1 MYLNKIIVTIIGL
14 TAYAVGFAQNPLSMN
29 EAVQKA
35 LLHNPQMKAS
45 GLRKEQNNF
54 LEKAAFDLT
63 NPEVTLESP
72 TGEFLTVGV
81 MQSFSFP
88 TVYSKQKDIAKQTT
102 ALSATAEIISKND
115 VTQQV
120 QRAYLEVQY
129 FTKLSTLL
137 QLHDSIYS
145 EMEKAA
151 IRQFDAGSIDAT
163 ARAFTQM
170 KRAAAAR
177 ELSNAIAQRNTAAL
191 ALQILIGVSD
201 NFITD
206 EMNELTTEI
215 PLVYR
220 MTDSTLSTPSTFLQY
235 AKQNKEIA
243 VSLLSLEKQ
252 KALPGLAIGYMNQ
265 GARDTPNNLR
275 LRAGITIPLW
285 WWQYKGKINAAK
297 TEVKIAE
304 QQMFEQEQ
312 KLNMLLNAQ
321 FSSYLNYKQALTYF
335 NHTGLSI
342 GAALISDSQRMFA
355 AGSIDYTE
363 HFRNLE
369 VAFEENMTY
378 YETLFNLNQTVIQL
392 NYITAQ

>member
-1 MYLNKIIVTIIGL
+1 MHLNKITFTIIGL
-14 TAYAVGFAQNPLSMN
+14 TAYVFGFAQTPLSMN

-54 LEKAAFDLT
+54 LEKAAFDLP

-88 TVYSKQKDIAKQTT
+88 TVYGKQKDIAKQTT

-115 VTQQV
+115 VIQQV

-129 FTKLSTLL
+129 FTKLSSLL
-137 QLHDSIYS
+137 QLHDSIYG

-177 ELSNAIAQRNTAAL
+177 ELANAIAQRNTAAL

-312 KLNMLLNAQ
+312 KLNMLLNSQ
-321 FSSYLNYKQALTYF
+321 VSSYLNYKQALTYF
-335 NHTGLSI
+335 NNTGLSI
-342 GAALISDSQRMFA
+342 SAALISDSQRMFD
-355 AGSIDYTE
+355 AGSIDYTS

-369 VAFEENMTY
+369 VAFEENLTY